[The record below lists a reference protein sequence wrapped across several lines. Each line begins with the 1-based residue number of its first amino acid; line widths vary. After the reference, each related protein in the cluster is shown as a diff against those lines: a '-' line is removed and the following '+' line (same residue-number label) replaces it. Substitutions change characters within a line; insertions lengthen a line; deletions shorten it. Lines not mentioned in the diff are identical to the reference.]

1 VALVT
6 VNHRGVNRRASL
18 RQVIPAFRYTTQTS
32 VMRPCATISAHNPAM
47 NSHGS
52 IEAQTNAALAF
63 MRTPFLIVLAVG
75 CLAALPVFAQT
86 PQQNRS
92 RTFGTDACGPADPAY
107 IHTANET
114 GGVPLFLQRSE
125 AGKAMHLVRDSM
137 GNNKAT
143 MFWATGTLQG
153 KPLAIEIPVDSVIPR
168 ITFTFSVDTKGSQLK
183 LTQPSGGVV
192 TQGLASTEVTELNCG
207 RILTVSSPEP
217 GVWRAE
223 VTGSGQYWLQAE
235 AQSDIHFIS
244 VEFVEQGGRP
254 GHEGMFKI
262 AGQPVRGTPANL
274 EAHVSAEETKTL
286 DFTFVSEHG
295 DIIQKLQM
303 HPINTDRSFYE
314 LAGKLDLPNVPF
326 RVAMSGLDKND
337 KPYQRFFS
345 HLFHAESVEVSAD
358 RGEQELAPGS
368 TKQIIFRVRNIG
380 GARTFKVTVADA
392 RKFVSNVEPKE
403 LAIGAN
409 ESATVRMD
417 VAIPAATAS
426 GLGDDVVVVTKSV
439 EEKPTS
445 NSAIIHLLVT
455 ASTNTGHNPH

>member
-1 VALVT
+1 MARPFLCAVSLFS
-6 VNHRGVNRRASL
+6 ASL
-18 RQVIPAFRYTTQTS
+18 RQVIPAFRYTTETS
-32 VMRPCATISAHNPAM
+32 ATRPCATIAGHDPAM
-47 NSHGS
+47 NSHGF
-52 IEAQTNAALAF
+52 IGTQTSAALAF
-63 MRTPFLIVLAVG
+63 MPTPVLIVFAVV

-92 RTFGTDACGPADPAY
+92 HSFGPDACGPADPAY

-125 AGKAMHLVRDSM
+125 AGKALHLVRESM

-143 MFWATGTLQG
+143 VFWATGTLEG

-168 ITFTFSVDTKGSQLK
+168 ITFTFSVDAKGSQLK

-223 VTGSGQYWLQAE
+223 VNGSGQYWLQAE

-262 AGQPVRGTPANL
+262 AGQPVQGTPANL
-274 EAHVSAEETKTL
+274 EAHVSVEETKTHEFSL
-286 DFTFVSEHG
+286 VSERG
-295 DIIQKLQM
+295 EMIQKLQM
-303 HPINTDRSFYE
+303 HPINSDRSFYE
-314 LAGKLDLPNVPF
+314 LAGKLDLPNLPF
-326 RVAMSGLDKND
+326 RVAMSGRDKND

-345 HLFHAESVEVSAD
+345 HLFHVESVEVSAD
-358 RGEQELAPGS
+358 RGELELAPGT

-380 GARTFKVTVADA
+380 GARTFKITVVDA

-426 GLGDDVVVVTKSV
+426 GLGDDVVIVTKSV

-455 ASTNTGHNPH
+455 SNADTGHNPN